1 MINVAKFLV
10 LHPRD
15 KTAMLVVN
23 TIEFFLKIEFSSQR
37 REMLLS
43 LTTNMAA
50 VTSRATAAIRFWVTL
65 KKSTFA
71 EVVFLMEGGC
81 RSRQGCRVRAF
92 NAVLLFMYTV
102 EDNLGYSMAL
112 QQRKGHEV
120 SSQYPANPND
130 KRSSK

>member
-23 TIEFFLKIEFSSQR
+23 TIEFFIKIEFSSQR

-50 VTSRATAAIRFWVTL
+50 VTSRATAAIRFW
-65 KKSTFA
+65 
-71 EVVFLMEGGC
+71 
-81 RSRQGCRVRAF
+81 
-92 NAVLLFMYTV
+92 
-102 EDNLGYSMAL
+102 
-112 QQRKGHEV
+112 
-120 SSQYPANPND
+120 
-130 KRSSK
+130 